1 MCIRDRALDVI
12 NYSNELPNITPQNEV
27 IENHNCTHIVSS
39 DFFTMVKWD
48 ISGTLNYM
56 KPREFCLVSVLDGQ
70 GKLIVDGDIY
80 EISKG
85 SNFVLTSE
93 DLDSVFEGDFKLII
107 SYI

>member
-1 MCIRDRALDVI
+1 M
-12 NYSNELPNITPQNEV
+12 

-80 EISKG
+80 DISKG